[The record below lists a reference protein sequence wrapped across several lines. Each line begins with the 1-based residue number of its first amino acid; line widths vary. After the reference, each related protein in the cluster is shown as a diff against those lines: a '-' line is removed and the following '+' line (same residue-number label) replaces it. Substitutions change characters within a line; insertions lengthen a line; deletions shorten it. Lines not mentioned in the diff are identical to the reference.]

1 MPKHGVRSFLAVIP
15 PTQDHRAERG
25 NPKSGLLEH
34 TVKQR
39 KPKHGVRSFLAV
51 ISPIQD
57 HRAER
62 GNPAANQA
70 CLSEL

>member
-1 MPKHGVRSFLAVIP
+1 
-15 PTQDHRAERG
+15 DHRAERG

-51 ISPIQD
+51 ILPFSGSPSGAKSSFK
-57 HRAER
+57 R
-62 GNPAANQA
+62 P
-70 CLSEL
+70 CLYKHTTNF